1 MSIIKDKAPALP
13 HFQSFYNQI
22 VLWVSFGLILHLL
35 EPKNLQSAKNLEC
48 SRWLK
53 CYAAGGTIPA
63 LSNFTLDSN
72 GNFAGTQCPVGF
84 TCLPQSDSTSI
95 CESLSA
101 HLLQL
106 AHLCMHPSLLHF
118 SCLNLHCSK
127 QFCSLQNICNVSCET
142 SSSPSAGYVAMKNL
156 KQEVCVSLTQLIDV
170 WTAKNMQVHQ
180 ILWQLQMSKLK
191 THLWTL
197 FLNS

>member
-118 SCLNLHCSK
+118 PAS
-127 QFCSLQNICNVSCET
+127 ICTV
-142 SSSPSAGYVAMKNL
+142 PSNSAVYKISAMYLVKPL
-156 KQEVCVSLTQLIDV
+156 LALVLAMLRWRI
-170 WTAKNMQVHQ
+170 
-180 ILWQLQMSKLK
+180 
-191 THLWTL
+191 
-197 FLNS
+197 